1 MIRKKRRLNERIKR
15 QVAERIT
22 ECEKRGGVSASLF
35 LDGEM
40 NDALPYAKCFFY
52 AGTPKHFRGFVSVFF
67 PEETTGELTAAYGEG
82 NEAELNA
89 LFLAAIKE
97 CEKNGIETVYTV
109 VNPAGGFRLPE
120 EGLSFR
126 YSYSEYFLCRETGEV
141 PEDTDKAKAV
151 GGGEVR
157 RQEVPGEPVKYSL
170 YAEGEEVTYCYL
182 EAYDGGRG
190 WYLYHLETAENHRR
204 KGYATRLICEV
215 LKEAAA
221 RGGKVLRLQ
230 VSSRNVAAERLYRGL
245 DFVTEEQRD
254 YYYTERTEA

>member
-40 NDALPYAKCFFY
+40 NDALSYAKCFFY
-52 AGTPKHFRGFVSVFF
+52 VGTPRHFRGFVSVFF

-97 CEKNGIETVYTV
+97 CNENGIETLYTV
-109 VNPAGGFRLPE
+109 VNPTGGFRLPE
-120 EGLSFR
+120 EEFSFR
-126 YSYSEYFLCRETGEV
+126 YSYSEYFLCRKTGEV
-141 PEDTDKAKAV
+141 PEDTEKANVV
-151 GGGEVR
+151 GGCEVR
-157 RQEVPGEPVKYSL
+157 RQEVSGEPVKYSL
-170 YAEGEEVTYCYL
+170 YAGGEEVTFCYL
-182 EAYDGGRG
+182 EAYDGGWG

-215 LKEAAA
+215 LKDTAA
-221 RGGKVLRLQ
+221 RGGQVLRLQ
-230 VSSRNVAAERLYRGL
+230 VSSRNTAAERLYRGL
-245 DFVTEEQRD
+245 GFVTEEQRD
-254 YYYTERTEA
+254 YYLTESLEV